1 MVEETSR
8 DTTTTKKVLSY
19 QIIDNFLDTH
29 EFDFLQ
35 TKVMEQ
41 EHSWYYG
48 ESVADESK
56 YENEAYFMHLYYMDM
71 PEKIKS
77 KLKPEFQDRL
87 PTKSESFDL
96 VKPII
101 RKIDHNY
108 LLRVKANLYG
118 RTETLKHHPDH
129 QDYHFEHMAALYYV
143 NTNNGFTVLEDGT
156 EIESIENRLLLFNGA
171 TMHHSTTCTDQKRR
185 VTINFN
191 FM

>member
-8 DTTTTKKVLSY
+8 DTSTTKKVLSY
-19 QIIDNFLDTH
+19 QIMDNFLDTH

-118 RTETLKHHPDH
+118 RTKELVHHDNH
-129 QDYHFEHMAALYYV
+129 TDTNFSHKGAILYI
-143 NTNNGFTVLEDGT
+143 NSNNGFTVLEDGT
-156 EIESIENRLLLFNGA
+156 EIKSVRNRLLLFDPSKP
-171 TMHHSTTCTDQKRR
+171 HHSTSCTDDKRR
-185 VTINFN
+185 VNINFN
-191 FM
+191 YI

>member
-1 MVEETSR
+1 MVEETGR
-8 DTTTTKKVLSY
+8 NGTTKKEVLSY

-29 EFDFLQ
+29 EFEFLQ

-48 ESVADESK
+48 ESVADELK

-71 PEKIKS
+71 PEKIK
-77 KLKPEFQDRL
+77 DRL

-101 RKIDHNY
+101 RKIDHNF

-129 QDYHFEHMAALYYV
+129 QDYHFEHMGAVFYV
-143 NTNNGFTVLEDGT
+143 NTNDGFTVLDDGT
-156 EIESIENRLLLFNGA
+156 EIGSIENRLLLFNGA
-171 TMHHSTTCTDQKRR
+171 TMHHSTTCTDKKRR

>member
-1 MVEETSR
+1 MVKETSR

-19 QIIDNFLDTH
+19 QIIDNFLDEH

-56 YENEAYFMHLYYMDM
+56 YENEAYFMHLYYMDL

-101 RKIDHNY
+101 RKIDHNL

-118 RTETLKHHPDH
+118 RTETLKHRPAH
-129 QDYHFEHMAALYYV
+129 QDYHFEHMAALFYV
-143 NTNNGFTVLEDGT
+143 NTNDGFTVLEDGT

-171 TMHHSTTCTDQKRR
+171 TMHHSTTCTDKKRR